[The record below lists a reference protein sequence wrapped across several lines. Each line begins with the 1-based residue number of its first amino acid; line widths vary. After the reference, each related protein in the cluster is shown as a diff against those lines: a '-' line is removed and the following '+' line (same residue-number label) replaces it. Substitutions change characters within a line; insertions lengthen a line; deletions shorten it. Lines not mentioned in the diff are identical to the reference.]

1 MCVQYRTFPFR
12 WDEQYLCYAM
22 KGELPW
28 KDRQMHI
35 IFLNPS
41 QPGRSYLSDTLKGR
55 RGIHSHHHLFCCHTR
70 SEGLAALCINWKQPP
85 FHAGHNRTN
94 DEQKSI
100 TKNVWRKDSF
110 YNYTLCRYSI
120 QQHLHKR
127 KFVFHITYYIRIHNS
142 SEHCLLSKH
151 DYAIEVF
158 NLQGVFFLF
167 ILWWV
172 RLWGKNV

>member
-1 MCVQYRTFPFR
+1 MFLGCHAKSIEIHHRITIVQVTHSEIGCSNSGFYFHVRSIPETFPFR
-12 WDEQYLCYAM
+12 WGEQYLCYAM

-55 RGIHSHHHLFCCHTR
+55 RGIHSHHHFFCCHTR

-127 KFVFHITYYIRIHNS
+127 KFVLHIT
-142 SEHCLLSKH
+142 
-151 DYAIEVF
+151 
-158 NLQGVFFLF
+158 
-167 ILWWV
+167 
-172 RLWGKNV
+172 